1 MHFGSI
7 TGREPRG
14 DRAPTR
20 IFPDEIASRPQLT
33 APSVFGI
40 SPASAQDP
48 KDTNRLKKKYYDA
61 CNIRANA
68 AGPLSVSGLLHL
80 ADQPTAP
87 SVRRQQGALHTL
99 RRAHPDRP

>member
-48 KDTNRLKKKYYDA
+48 KDTNRLKKKTHVKSVGKSRAA
-61 CNIRANA
+61 CSTRI
-68 AGPLSVSGLLHL
+68 
-80 ADQPTAP
+80 
-87 SVRRQQGALHTL
+87 TL
-99 RRAHPDRP
+99 MLFPATV